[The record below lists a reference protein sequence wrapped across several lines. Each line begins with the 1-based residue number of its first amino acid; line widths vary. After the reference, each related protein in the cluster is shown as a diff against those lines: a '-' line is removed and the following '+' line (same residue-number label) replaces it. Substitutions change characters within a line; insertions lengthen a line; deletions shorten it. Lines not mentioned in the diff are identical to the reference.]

1 MLLKAFLEARDE
13 TGEGQDENDHELSCC
28 NWEVSLN
35 VFVVNSTSFKIVFIL
50 ELLVPG
56 VKGLNWTFSGPVAE
70 RDVSDLTVV
79 SDFKGVV
86 RRIVLPN
93 FKYKIGS
100 VLGVLSYASLGVG
113 VVFAEKTLVNALRI
127 GEIQGGE
134 HVSDGGIVGA
144 VNVPSDFVFVE
155 DFFLDVMNGLIE
167 ETSGS
172 GSDLFL
178 VWVQT
183 YVHLEG
189 VHVIFDKRNNYRVI
203 GPMCHS

>member
-1 MLLKAFLEARDE
+1 M
-13 TGEGQDENDHELSCC
+13 
-28 NWEVSLN
+28 
-35 VFVVNSTSFKIVFIL
+35 
-50 ELLVPG
+50 
-56 VKGLNWTFSGPVAE
+56 
-70 RDVSDLTVV
+70 
-79 SDFKGVV
+79 V

-93 FKYKIGS
+93 FKDKIGS

-127 GEIQGGE
+127 GESQGGE

-155 DFFLDVMNGLIE
+155 DFFLDVMNSLIE
-167 ETSGS
+167 EASGS
-172 GSDLFL
+172 GPDLFL
-178 VWVQT
+178 VRVQT

-203 GPMCHS
+203 GPMSHS